1 MHLSK
6 QSKIYT
12 YIEIIHALSAMFC
25 KPGVTDG
32 SSNAA
37 VCPDK
42 QATQR
47 LLKHRWSLICF
58 TIANGNTI
66 LYIYA
71 SYAEGLGSLIILIP
85 GCGSPVEA
93 WQQVFQSFLIHLL
106 PTCTIAKGSIVQMYC
121 KNSSMG
127 FIWKS
132 S

>member
-1 MHLSK
+1 
-6 QSKIYT
+6 
-12 YIEIIHALSAMFC
+12 MFC

-32 SSNAA
+32 SSNAV

-42 QATQR
+42 QTTQR

-132 S
+132 C